1 MTTYTIFTDPH
12 IGTKRAA
19 HTTRESAAR
28 LEAALYDSAMHI
40 VAHDERPICA
50 GDLFDKAFNNE
61 ATLVQGF
68 NVARLCHAV
77 LAGNH
82 DLVNRADVKTSLQAL
97 REVGCPVI
105 AASDLT
111 EPTFSVGFNGLY
123 FVPHHASQDLFEKAL
138 LQAKEDAT
146 ESRSGRPAVLFLHCN
161 YGLHEVMLTNDATLN
176 LPEPMAKDLLEAF
189 DLILIGHDHNPRRYL
204 DGRVV
209 ILGNTHPTS
218 FSDIS
223 DKFKYTLN
231 ITDEE
236 VKLDKELIWSMGE
249 GFAEIRLGDDVE
261 TLPAGVQF
269 VNVFGMADA
278 SQAAEVSDFI
288 RSVWEARPGA
298 FAVRNNVQ
306 IGELQVDD
314 DVEPPKLV
322 NLRERIEGDLAGSD
336 LLELFSELAKE
347 CGV

>member
-1 MTTYTIFTDPH
+1 MNKYTLFSDPH
-12 IGTKRAA
+12 LGTKRSA
-19 HTTRESAAR
+19 HTTRESAFR
-28 LEAALYDSAMHI
+28 LQRTLYDAAARI
-40 VAHDERPICA
+40 VSKSPHAVCL
-50 GDLFDKAFNNE
+50 GDLFDKSQNVE
-61 ATLVQGF
+61 ATLVQGYAIASRCEF
-68 NVARLCHAV
+68 T

-82 DLVNRADVKTSLQAL
+82 DQTNREGTVTSLDAL
-97 REVGCPVI
+97 KEMGCPIVSSPNLDTPYFD
-105 AASDLT
+105 ARG
-111 EPTFSVGFNGLY
+111 PLY

-146 ESRSGRPAVLFLHCN
+146 ENRSGLPAVLFLHCN

-236 VKLDKELIWSMGE
+236 VKLDKELIWSMRE

-288 RSVWEARPGA
+288 RSVWETRPGA

-306 IGELQVDD
+306 IGVLQVDD
-314 DVEPPKLV
+314 DVEPPKLI

-336 LLELFSELAKE
+336 LLELFSELAEE